1 MRFAYLIPP
10 LMLLAACGQE
20 EKAKTGPEISI
31 NAGDEHGGV
40 KITSSKDGGGKVK
53 IGGDGVD
60 IDIDVPDFVDFDVTG
75 DFDIDGVKLYPG
87 SQVTT
92 VNVDASDKDG
102 ADKVVVK
109 LGFTSPAAPAKA
121 ADWMAGEFAK
131 KSVKVSRTGDTLA
144 GRDSEG
150 NDFSIKFGPDGATS
164 KGEVLITKS

>member
-1 MRFAYLIPP
+1 MRFAYLLPP
-10 LMLLAACGQE
+10 ILLLAACGQE
-20 EKAKTGPEISI
+20 EEKKAGPEISI

-87 SQVTT
+87 SRVTS
-92 VNVDASDKDG
+92 VNVDATDRNG
-102 ADKVVVK
+102 ADKAVVK

-121 ADWMAGEFAK
+121 ADWMAGEFARQG
-131 KSVKVSRTGDTLA
+131 VRISRTADTLA
-144 GRDSEG
+144 GKDKDG
-150 NDFSIKFGPDGATS
+150 ADFTIKFGPDGANS

>member
-1 MRFAYLIPP
+1 MRFAYLLPP
-10 LMLLAACGQE
+10 IFLLAACGQD

-40 KITSSKDGGGKVK
+40 QISSSKDGGGKVK

-87 SQVTT
+87 SHVTS
-92 VNVDASDKDG
+92 VNVDANDRNG
-102 ADKVVVK
+102 ADQAVVK

-131 KSVKVSRTGDTLA
+131 QAIKVTRTGDTLA
-144 GRDSEG
+144 GKDKDGS
-150 NDFSIKFGPDGATS
+150 DFTIKFGPDGANS

>member
-1 MRFAYLIPP
+1 MRFAYLLPP
-10 LMLLAACGQE
+10 ILLLAACGQE
-20 EKAKTGPEISI
+20 EEKKAGPEISI

-60 IDIDVPDFVDFDVTG
+60 INIDVPDFVDFDVTG

-87 SQVTT
+87 SQVTS
-92 VNVDASDKDG
+92 VNVDATDRNG
-102 ADKVVVK
+102 ADKAVVK

-121 ADWMAGEFAK
+121 ADWMAGEFARQG
-131 KSVKVSRTGDTLA
+131 VRISRTADTLA
-144 GRDSEG
+144 GKDKDG
-150 NDFSIKFGPDGATS
+150 ADFTIKFGPDGANS